1 MPAIKIVGL
10 QKSVVF
16 VITIPSIYTD
26 PSLAT
31 GWLITAPFLN
41 KRVSHCRLFY
51 QKSHYANLWTCIT
64 KNESLWLLVSF
75 HTSAVVFWGGAF
87 FSFLFVWVGRGI
99 HVHIVDLVCQCLVF
113 RVLNYNA
120 KIYLLLRALVESLFT
135 FYNAHLSKLLLLP
148 FTLNN

>member
-1 MPAIKIVGL
+1 MDFRNQSCSWSFHYKNNPLHLYRPIISRRV
-10 QKSVVF
+10 
-16 VITIPSIYTD
+16 TD
-26 PSLAT
+26 H
-31 GWLITAPFLN
+31 GPFFR

-87 FSFLFVWVGRGI
+87 FSFLCVWVGRGI

-113 RVLNYNA
+113 WVLNYTA

>member
-1 MPAIKIVGL
+1 MDFRNQSCSWSFHYKNNPLHLYRPIISRRVTDHGPFFKQESFSLSSVL
-10 QKSVVF
+10 PKKPLCKLVNMHYKEWKSLA
-16 VITIPSIYTD
+16 PSIFSYICC
-26 PSLAT
+26 
-31 GWLITAPFLN
+31 GFLG
-41 KRVSHCRLFY
+41 RGF
-51 QKSHYANLWTCIT
+51 
-64 KNESLWLLVSF
+64 
-75 HTSAVVFWGGAF
+75 
-87 FSFLFVWVGRGI
+87 FLFLCVWVGRGI

>member
-1 MPAIKIVGL
+1 MDFRNQSCSWSFHYKNNPLHLYRPIISYRVTDHGPFFKQESFSLSSVL
-10 QKSVVF
+10 PKKPLCKLVNMHYKEWKSLA
-16 VITIPSIYTD
+16 PSIFSYICC
-26 PSLAT
+26 
-31 GWLITAPFLN
+31 G
-41 KRVSHCRLFY
+41 
-51 QKSHYANLWTCIT
+51 
-64 KNESLWLLVSF
+64 
-75 HTSAVVFWGGAF
+75 FWGGAF
-87 FSFLFVWVGRGI
+87 FSFLCVWVGRGI

>member
-1 MPAIKIVGL
+1 MDFRNQSCSWSFHYKNNPLHLYRPIISRRVTDHGPFFKQESFSLSSVL
-10 QKSVVF
+10 PKKPLCKLVNMHYKEWKSLA
-16 VITIPSIYTD
+16 PSIFSYICC
-26 PSLAT
+26 
-31 GWLITAPFLN
+31 GFLG
-41 KRVSHCRLFY
+41 R
-51 QKSHYANLWTCIT
+51 
-64 KNESLWLLVSF
+64 
-75 HTSAVVFWGGAF
+75 GF

>member
-1 MPAIKIVGL
+1 MDFRNQSCSWSFHYKNNPLHLYRPIISYRV
-10 QKSVVF
+10 
-16 VITIPSIYTD
+16 TD
-26 PSLAT
+26 H
-31 GWLITAPFLN
+31 GPFFK

-75 HTSAVVFWGGAF
+75 HTSAVVFWGFIPF

>member
-1 MPAIKIVGL
+1 MDFRNQSCSWSFHYENNPLHLYRPIISYRV
-10 QKSVVF
+10 
-16 VITIPSIYTD
+16 TD
-26 PSLAT
+26 H
-31 GWLITAPFLN
+31 GPFFK

-64 KNESLWLLVSF
+64 KNERVWLLVSF

-87 FSFLFVWVGRGI
+87 FFLFVWVGRGI

>member
-1 MPAIKIVGL
+1 MDFRNQSCSWSFHYKNNPLHLYRPIISYRV
-10 QKSVVF
+10 
-16 VITIPSIYTD
+16 TD
-26 PSLAT
+26 H
-31 GWLITAPFLN
+31 GPFFK

-51 QKSHYANLWTCIT
+51 QKSHYANLHYKEW
-64 KNESLWLLVSF
+64 KSLAPSIFSYICCGFLGRGF
-75 HTSAVVFWGGAF
+75 F
-87 FSFLFVWVGRGI
+87 FSFLFFWVGRGI